1 MTQAAAP
8 ASLTRRMTL
17 FATVHVPLVHPLM
30 AAKCMTTVD
39 RASHGR
45 AALNIVAGFLDRL
58 AAYGVRPEDVTMVI
72 KTHLHVD
79 HVGWNT
85 RLVDGHWVLTFPN
98 ARYLIGRDELAH
110 WTRRAGHR

>member
-72 KTHLHVD
+72 KPICTSTMSA
-79 HVGWNT
+79 GI
-85 RLVDGHWVLTFPN
+85 P
-98 ARYLIGRDELAH
+98 AS
-110 WTRRAGHR
+110 WTGTGY